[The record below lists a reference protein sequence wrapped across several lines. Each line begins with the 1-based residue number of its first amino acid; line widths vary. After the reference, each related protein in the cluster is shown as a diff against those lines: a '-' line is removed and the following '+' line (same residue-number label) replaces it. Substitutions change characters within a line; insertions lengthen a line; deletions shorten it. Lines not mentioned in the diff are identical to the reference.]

1 MNGRLSD
8 NAVTLTPT
16 LHVVLRPHRRFKNQV
31 PNKSTT
37 QVNADTYV
45 HTYVHMLC
53 DCKLLP
59 LIIMYVQHQS
69 RGRKEPISRKADMST
84 IQLTATIVQEVYHK
98 QQDFQFGGRE

>member
-8 NAVTLTPT
+8 NTVTLTPT
-16 LHVVLRPHRRFKNQV
+16 LHVVLRPHRHFKNQV

-45 HTYVHMLC
+45 HTYVRMLC

-59 LIIMYVQHQS
+59 LIILQMQYQS
-69 RGRKEPISRKADMST
+69 RSRKEPISRKADVST
-84 IQLTATIVQEVYHK
+84 IQLTPTIVQEVHHK
-98 QQDFQFGGRE
+98 KQGFQFGGRG